1 MERHFDTSL
10 RELKE
15 QLVTMAG
22 QVERAI
28 ENATLALQNRDLGKI
43 QDVYEIEKKV
53 NQSHIQIDSACLKLL
68 ALQQPL
74 AADLRLIIAIIKI
87 NTDLERM
94 GDQAVNIAHNA
105 ERYLK
110 EKPIKPL
117 VDLPIMFTEVRF
129 MVGEALDA
137 FVKTDLALAK
147 DVLTRDDQVDS
158 LKHKIFKDV
167 LEVIKVESQGIEAGL
182 ALILIARNLERIG
195 DHATNI
201 AEDVIFAITG
211 EDVRHSGRV
220 ETMKDV
226 LRSTKVKE

>member
-1 MERHFDTSL
+1 M
-10 RELKE
+10 
-15 QLVTMAG
+15 
-22 QVERAI
+22 
-28 ENATLALQNRDLGKI
+28 
-43 QDVYEIEKKV
+43 
-53 NQSHIQIDSACLKLL
+53 KLL

-117 VDLPIMFTEVRF
+117 VDLPIMFSEVRF

-182 ALILIARNLERIG
+182 CLILIARNLERIG
-195 DHATNI
+195 DHSTNI

-226 LRSTKVKE
+226 LRSAKIKE

>member
-1 MERHFDTSL
+1 MERHFETSL

-22 QVERAI
+22 LVERAI
-28 ENATLALQNRDLGKI
+28 ENATFALQNRDPGKI
-43 QDVYEIEKKV
+43 TDVYEIEKKV
-53 NQSHIQIDSACLKLL
+53 NQSHIQIDSTCLKLL

-74 AADLRLIIAIIKI
+74 AADLRLIVAIIKI

-110 EKPIKPL
+110 ELPIKPL
-117 VDLPIMFTEVRF
+117 VDLPIMFTQTRF
-129 MVGEALDA
+129 MVGAALDA
-137 FVKTDLALAK
+137 FVKTDLKLAE
-147 DVLTRDDQVDS
+147 DVLTRDDQVDA
-158 LKHKIFKDV
+158 LKNKIFKDV
-167 LEVIKVESQGIEAGL
+167 LEVIKSDPSGIEAGL
-182 ALILIARNLERIG
+182 SLILIARNLERIG

-211 EDVRHSGRV
+211 EDVRHSCRAEV
-220 ETMKDV
+220 MKDV
-226 LRSTKVKE
+226 LKQ